1 MVVLRIFFCPKM
13 RVFAVIPAY
22 NEAKRI
28 ASVVEHTC
36 KFVDTV
42 IVADDGSSDATAVV
56 AEQAGAVVVRHA
68 QNCGAGAATMTGID
82 AARSMGAEV
91 IVTLDADEQHDPRDI
106 PSLLEPVVTGRAD
119 IVFANRFGQ
128 KNHIPFIRRFF
139 NAVGNLVTFATTGR
153 WVNDSQCGFKVFGP
167 RAVRE
172 VMIRM
177 SGYEFCTELVRETV
191 QHQWRV
197 AEVPIKVLYSQYT
210 LAKGQSFANGVKT
223 ALRILLR
230 SFLR

>member
-1 MVVLRIFFCPKM
+1 MHVI
-13 RVFAVIPAY
+13 AVIPAY

-28 ASVVEHTC
+28 VGVVGHTRQ
-36 KFVDTV
+36 FVDCV
-42 IVADDGSSDATAVV
+42 VVVDDGSSDTTADV
-56 AEQAGAVVVRHA
+56 ARRAGATVVSHP

-82 AARSMGAEV
+82 AARSLRADV
-91 IVTLDADEQHDPRDI
+91 IVTLDADEQHDPNDI
-106 PSLLEPVVTGRAD
+106 PALLQPIKDNRAD

-128 KNHIPFIRRFF
+128 RNRIPLIRRLF
-139 NAVGNLVTFATTGR
+139 NAVGNLVTFATTGK

-172 VMIRM
+172 VRIRM
-177 SGYEFCTELVRETV
+177 SGYEFCTELVREAV
-191 QHQWRV
+191 QHKWRI
-197 AEVPIKVLYSQYT
+197 AQVPIKVLYSQYT

-223 ALRILLR
+223 AFRILLR